1 MKIAVIG
8 SRELQVDHLED
19 YLPEGVTEIVSGGAR
34 GVDSCARDYALQHGL
49 KLTELLPEYEKY
61 GRGAP
66 LRRNITIIE
75 YADHV
80 LAFWDG
86 KSRGTKYVIDNC
98 KKRNIPVAVY
108 QPAAGSEAKQYQCTS
123 TPIT

>member
-1 MKIAVIG
+1 MKVAVIG
-8 SRELQVDHLED
+8 SRGLYVDHLKD

-98 KKRNIPVAVY
+98 KKRNIPV
-108 QPAAGSEAKQYQCTS
+108 EIHLLNK
-123 TPIT
+123 

>member
-8 SRELQVDHLED
+8 SRNLTIPDLGR

-34 GVDSCARDYALQHGL
+34 GVDDCAKDYALAAGL
-49 KLTELLPEYEKY
+49 PLTEFLPDYPRY

-66 LRRNITIIE
+66 LRRNLQIID
-75 YADHV
+75 YADAV

-86 KSRGTKYVIDNC
+86 ISKGTRYVIEQC
-98 KKRNIPVAVY
+98 QKMGKKVTVIHMPKS
-108 QPAAGSEAKQYQCTS
+108 Q
-123 TPIT
+123 